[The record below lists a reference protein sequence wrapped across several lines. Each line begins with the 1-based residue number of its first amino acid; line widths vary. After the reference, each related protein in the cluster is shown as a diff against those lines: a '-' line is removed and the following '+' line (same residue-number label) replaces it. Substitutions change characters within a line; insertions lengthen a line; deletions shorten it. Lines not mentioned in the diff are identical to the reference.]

1 MIITLFRL
9 QSVGSL
15 VVAALISFNVSEV
28 TRGFVMLPDSAR
40 GFVIMS
46 ILKISKLVCLESLTF
61 GRGALERVS
70 ASMSDVP
77 FLYVTLML

>member
-28 TRGFVMLPDSAR
+28 TRGFVMLLS
-40 GFVIMS
+40 MS
-46 ILKISKLVCLESLTF
+46 ILKISKLVCLESLTVE
-61 GRGALERVS
+61 RGALERVS
-70 ASMSDVP
+70 ASMSDIP
-77 FLYVTLML
+77 FLYATLML

>member
-1 MIITLFRL
+1 MIIAVFRL

-28 TRGFVMLPDSAR
+28 TRGFVMLLS
-40 GFVIMS
+40 MS
-46 ILKISKLVCLESLTF
+46 ILKTSKLVCLESLTVE
-61 GRGALERVS
+61 RGALERVS

-77 FLYVTLML
+77 FLYATLML

>member
-15 VVAALISFNVSEV
+15 VVTALISFNVSEV
-28 TRGFVMLPDSAR
+28 TRGFVMLLS
-40 GFVIMS
+40 VS
-46 ILKISKLVCLESLTF
+46 ILKISKLVCLESLTVE
-61 GRGALERVS
+61 RGAHERVS

-77 FLYVTLML
+77 FLYATLML